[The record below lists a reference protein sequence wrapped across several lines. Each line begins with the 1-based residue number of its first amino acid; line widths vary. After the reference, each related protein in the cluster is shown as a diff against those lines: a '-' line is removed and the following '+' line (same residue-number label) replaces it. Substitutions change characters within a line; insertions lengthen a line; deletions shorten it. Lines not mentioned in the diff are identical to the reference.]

1 MIHAVTTSRS
11 RFYGSVQLPKITVYG
26 NRIAIVEIDEPVEG
40 VLALPQ
46 NRERADYRLGEV
58 TCVGDKVKCALSVGT
73 RVLFQIPEAIQKTAT
88 YSYPAVDDGP
98 NKFVV
103 ISGDDVFGTL
113 KELKLSVE
121 NFKIAGDWVLCKMV
135 EMKAKEEMIIR
146 PDTASIRLSDLHF
159 DCLQVGDT
167 VFRQGGLCAGAA
179 TVLQK
184 VKSAKSDGATCEESG
199 TKSEALYAPGDRI
212 FIERARA
219 TPIILNGEEL
229 IIIHKDNVIGREQP

>member
-1 MIHAVTTSRS
+1 MK
-11 RFYGSVQLPKITVYG
+11 LPKISVYG
-26 NRIAIVEIDEPVEG
+26 NRIAIIEIDEPVEG

-46 NRERADYRLGEV
+46 NRERADYRLGET
-58 TCVGDKVKCALSVGT
+58 TCVGDAVRASLKVGQ

-103 ISGDDVFGTL
+103 IAGDDVFGTL
-113 KELKLSVE
+113 AELKLSLE

-135 EMKAKEEMIIR
+135 EMKAKDEMIIR

-167 VFRQGGLCAGAA
+167 VFP
-179 TVLQK
+179 V
-184 VKSAKSDGATCEESG
+184 D
-199 TKSEALYAPGDRI
+199 EAHAYAPGDRI

-229 IIIHKDNVIGREQP
+229 IIIHKSSVIGRQD